1 MKLTAS
7 QLRRIIKEEVS
18 RVLSESRTEDEIMAD
33 VESAGKEFIDAAANV
48 AVLKMSGGPDTGGLV
63 KRMETA
69 KSKLDAIFVELQAIG
84 KSEADIT
91 SMMASKFNPR

>member
-18 RVLSESRTEDEIMAD
+18 RVLSESRTEDEIRDEA
-33 VESAGKEFIDAAANV
+33 ESAGKEFIDAAANV
-48 AVLKMSGGPDTGGLV
+48 ALLKMSGGRDTGGFV
-63 KRMETA
+63 ERMETA
-69 KSKLDAIFVELQAIG
+69 KSRLDAIFAELQAIG

-91 SMMASKFNPR
+91 SMMASINPR